1 MYKDGGHMG
10 TAIVLAVIGLVLLFF
25 GARLMKLFVM
35 LYGAVLAA
43 TMSGV
48 ILDGVSTSTTVKAL
62 IVLAA
67 AVIGGALFFGLY
79 KFMARIVLAIMA
91 GSFTLTVAGL
101 LGAPAVLGVIIAVL
115 VGLGLFIMLGKIDI
129 VTKVFVVL
137 SSIHGST
144 LILAAILMFTGAIS
158 QDHINDGT
166 YQDLVLNTPWKVGA
180 IVFGTFI
187 GMGLQARYWRG
198 DKKD

>member
-1 MYKDGGHMG
+1 MG

-48 ILDGVSTSTTVKAL
+48 ILDGVSASTTVKAL

-101 LGAPAVLGVIIAVL
+101 LDASAVLGVIIAAL
-115 VGLGLFIMLGKIDI
+115 VGLGLFIVLGKIDI

-180 IVFGTFI
+180 IVLGTFI

>member
-1 MYKDGGHMG
+1 MG
-10 TAIVLAVIGLVLLFF
+10 TAIVLVVIGLVLLFF

-101 LGAPAVLGVIIAVL
+101 LDAPAVLGVVIAVL
-115 VGLGLFIMLGKIDI
+115 VGLGLFIVLGKIDI

-144 LILAAILMFTGAIS
+144 LILAALLILTGAIS
-158 QDHINDGT
+158 QDQINDGT

-180 IVFGTFI
+180 IVLGTFM
-187 GMGLQARYWRG
+187 GMGLQARYWRR